1 MKASTAQSPP
11 ANLKPST
18 GYEWGEKNSPS
29 LRSKAF
35 LPEYE
40 YSRSSVS
47 HSVVSDS
54 LRPHGLQ
61 SARLLCPWNS
71 SGKNTG
77 VGCPF
82 LLQGIFPTQG
92 SNLDLLRCRQILYH
106 LSYTD
111 GQQLSISK
119 SPLPPRKN
127 SGKLPPLL
135 TTWQVCF
142 PSSSRRASAYLNKA
156 SPLFSSKIC
165 LFLASLLKS

>member
-54 LRPHGLQ
+54 ATPWIAVRQAPLSMEFFRQ
-61 SARLLCPWNS
+61 EYWSRLPFPPPGDVHDPGIEPAIPALA
-71 SGKNTG
+71 GGFNTIW
-77 VGCPF
+77 VTRESHQRRQ
-82 LLQGIFPTQG
+82 LLFYSQFYPKHQA
-92 SNLDLLRCRQILYH
+92 Q
-106 LSYTD
+106 
-111 GQQLSISK
+111 
-119 SPLPPRKN
+119 
-127 SGKLPPLL
+127 
-135 TTWQVCF
+135 WQVRWTNDLCIF
-142 PSSSRRASAYLNKA
+142 V
-156 SPLFSSKIC
+156 SPKELCSINDKECHLIGLHPFQW
-165 LFLASLLKS
+165 F